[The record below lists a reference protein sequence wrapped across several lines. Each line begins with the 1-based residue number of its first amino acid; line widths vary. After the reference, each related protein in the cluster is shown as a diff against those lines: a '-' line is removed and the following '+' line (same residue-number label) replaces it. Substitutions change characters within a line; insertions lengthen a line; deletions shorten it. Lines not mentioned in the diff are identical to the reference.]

1 MTESRNDE
9 QLIRELVAKWM
20 SATESGD
27 IATVLSLMTDDVV
40 FLVAGQPPFGK
51 QRFAEAMKPASGALA
66 SKIEGRSEIQEIRV
80 SGDMAYMWTRLEVDV
95 TPPGGKPVRRSGH
108 TLSVLHKKD
117 GQWRLARDANLLAPV
132 QA

>member
-1 MTESRNDE
+1 
-9 QLIRELVAKWM
+9 M

-51 QRFAEAMKPASGALA
+51 QRFAEAMKPAPGALA

-80 SGDMAYMWTRLEVDV
+80 SGDMAYMWTRLEVDI

-108 TLSVLHKKD
+108 TLSVLRKKD
-117 GQWRLARDANLLAPV
+117 GQWQLARDANLLAPV